1 MDVTLSEIKCVST
14 ADMKATWKISKQD
27 DIITVDGCSFVRVS
41 PINCSLVSLV
51 CEGNPHAPNPVPK
64 NFSLTKSLGL
74 ASLMKMRNTKQV
86 AEMSA
91 DPDGCSLFGSSA
103 KKKQK
108 KLSRQAAMTMR
119 NDKSAMNLE
128 VEELGSVVV
137 MRPIHPNDGL
147 FVEYSDTS
155 IGIVIKF
162 LRESGFDE
170 SLATTHEPSL
180 PKGTLKRQSQFLVKY
195 TKNDGNTGHKSCKDL
210 DEVHSFLAKL
220 VGSSADVGNAICGDQ
235 VESAICDADA

>member
-1 MDVTLSEIKCVST
+1 
-14 ADMKATWKISKQD
+14 
-27 DIITVDGCSFVRVS
+27 
-41 PINCSLVSLV
+41 
-51 CEGNPHAPNPVPK
+51 
-64 NFSLTKSLGL
+64 
-74 ASLMKMRNTKQV
+74 
-86 AEMSA
+86 
-91 DPDGCSLFGSSA
+91 
-103 KKKQK
+103 
-108 KLSRQAAMTMR
+108 MTMR

-195 TKNDGNTGHKSCKDL
+195 TKNDGNTALSAAPRAQGGWSRQDGGSREGRLPEGHVMLQPMRLLEQDDPPHLKPPSHYGPL
-210 DEVHSFLAKL
+210 PRSFVV
-220 VGSSADVGNAICGDQ
+220 VGRNKPW
-235 VESAICDADA
+235 